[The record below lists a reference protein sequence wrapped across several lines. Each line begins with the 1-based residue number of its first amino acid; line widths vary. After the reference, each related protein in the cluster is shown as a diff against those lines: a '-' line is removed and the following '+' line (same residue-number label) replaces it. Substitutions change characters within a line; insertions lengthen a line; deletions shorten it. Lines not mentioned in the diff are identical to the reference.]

1 MCGWT
6 WLLYETILETR
17 GLTSFFAQSA
27 HIITGWFPENSYPLI
42 SLGHLHLNAIC
53 QQSGNCPIMIY
64 QFRYCAKVKKH
75 CILATNIMCDYR
87 SRWIPLNLCVMAK
100 RTDKNGP
107 NRWFSCSLGRQW
119 WNEQMLVDK
128 QNEPMSDL
136 LFTVHQ
142 HGGDDVT

>member
-1 MCGWT
+1 MSGWT

-64 QFRYCAKVKKH
+64 QFKYCAKVKKY

-87 SRWIPLNLCVMAK
+87 SGWIPLNLCVMAK
-100 RTDKNGP
+100 RIEKNGP
-107 NRWFSCSLGRQW
+107 NSRLSWSHSVIQFLQKCVRLRGKPLGSIWAIQTFGI
-119 WNEQMLVDK
+119 EI
-128 QNEPMSDL
+128 
-136 LFTVHQ
+136 F
-142 HGGDDVT
+142 